1 MEFAYEEAAI
11 AQEQQQQDGAANPHD
26 ERTEQVFHTLER
38 EVEKQ
43 YQRTADVIKKLMN
56 DDEYVEL
63 QLPLDAN
70 LTEKAQSVLNSLDKN
85 LHTVEETAQSY
96 WNQVSQ
102 KSFWSSMTGSIS
114 GKLNNV
120 VKFVEGDPDNT
131 STNNKSTT
139 QDSGSRTAAQLW
151 QLSTD
156 QNLYLAYKDQIPDL
170 NIDERTEEIAEL
182 LKQDEALRK
191 LMNTIVPT
199 RIKYATFWAIY
210 FSKRDKLLSI
220 EENRRSVLE
229 GYDMKS
235 KLKEE
240 LTWDDDDEDY
250 EEVVEI
256 TNAEGEVGTRIGTVS
271 RTAMSNKDNA
281 EVAADSDDDEWE

>member
-11 AQEQQQQDGAANPHD
+11 AQQEQNDAANPHD

-38 EVEKQ
+38 QVEKQ
-43 YQRTADVIKKLMN
+43 YQRTADAIKNLMN

-102 KSFWSSMTGSIS
+102 KSFWSSMTGTIS

-120 VKFVEGDPDNT
+120 VRFVEGGSDDV
-131 STNNKSTT
+131 STTNKSTAR
-139 QDSGSRTAAQLW
+139 DAGSRTAAQLW
-151 QLSTD
+151 QLATD
-156 QNLYLAYKDQIPDL
+156 QNLYLAYKDPVPEI
-170 NIDERTEEIAEL
+170 NIEERTEEIADL

-235 KLKEE
+235 NLKEE

-256 TNAEGEVGTRIGTVS
+256 TNTKGEVETRIGTVS
-271 RTAMSNKDNA
+271 RTKPLPKDNSESAA
-281 EVAADSDDDEWE
+281 ESDDDEWE